1 MRLSMSIPSGRRWP
15 LALSILVL
23 CLICNRVDG
32 APFSSN
38 LSLPSSILSAALTVL
53 QPLNL
58 TVSDPRMAKYE
69 PPDRLMLYHQNY
81 WWIVRDIWPA
91 MPFKFRRS
99 STDPEWLHFFYGGPS
114 FGKIQGIS
122 LGWDLGALLLKLSE
136 LDESRPCPPYEA
148 QKGSSFIKLEPRP
161 HFLLTVGHCIRAIA
175 TFDHLLERWG
185 YR

>member
-1 MRLSMSIPSGRRWP
+1 
-15 LALSILVL
+15 
-23 CLICNRVDG
+23 
-32 APFSSN
+32 
-38 LSLPSSILSAALTVL
+38 
-53 QPLNL
+53 
-58 TVSDPRMAKYE
+58 
-69 PPDRLMLYHQNY
+69 
-81 WWIVRDIWPA
+81 

-185 YR
+185 YRETAFEFGAGTDVDKFQGSFALGHGQAPVEIAAS